1 MQSICNFLFMPTNLN
16 ALLRYKIIDECLSN
30 SQLSCTIQV
39 LMDKCSE
46 KLSEHQGI
54 NSISERTIR
63 NDIRILRSDAL
74 GFNAP
79 IVINQGVYSYS
90 ELGYSL
96 FGTPIQELELLKDI
110 QSLLVSEFEFI
121 SNKNLPFL
129 LIQLAQITKQKIPK
143 KYAPEGYGILES
155 KKSGCNVTVVVNHF
169 KSNMESYVYSLW
181 ETNKP
186 YRWFEKLYKKPKRHI
201 FFKWEYIF
209 EAL

>member
-1 MQSICNFLFMPTNLN
+1 MPTNLN
-16 ALLRYKIIDECLSN
+16 ALIRYKIIDECLSN
-30 SQLSCTIQV
+30 PQLSCTIEV

-54 NSISERTIR
+54 NSVSERAIR

-96 FGTPIQELELLKDI
+96 FGRPIKELELLKDI
-110 QSLLVSEFEFI
+110 QSLLVSEFESI

-129 LIQLAQITKQKIPK
+129 LIQLAQITEQKIPK
-143 KYAPEGYGILES
+143 KCAPEGYWILES
-155 KKSGCNVTVVVNHF
+155 KKSGSNVALVVNHY
-169 KSNMESYVYSLW
+169 KQNLESYVYSLW
-181 ETNKP
+181 KTNKP

>member
-1 MQSICNFLFMPTNLN
+1 MPTNLN

-30 SQLSCTIQV
+30 SQLNCTIQV
-39 LMDKCSE
+39 LMDKCTE
-46 KLSEHQGI
+46 KLNEFQGV
-54 NSISERTIR
+54 SGISERSIR

-96 FGTPIQELELLKDI
+96 FGRPIKELELLKDI
-110 QSLLVSEFEFI
+110 QSLLVSEFESI

-129 LIQLAQITKQKIPK
+129 LIQLAQITEQKIPK
-143 KYAPEGYGILES
+143 KCAPEGYWILES
-155 KKSGCNVTVVVNHF
+155 KKSGAKVVVNHF

-181 ETNKP
+181 KTNKP
-186 YRWFEKLYKKPKRHI
+186 NRWFEKLFKKPKEHI
-201 FFKWEYIF
+201 YFKWEYIF

>member
-1 MQSICNFLFMPTNLN
+1 MPTNLN

-30 SQLSCTIQV
+30 PQLSCTIEV

-90 ELGYSL
+90 ELDYSL
-96 FGTPIQELELLKDI
+96 FGRPIKELELLKDI
-110 QSLLVSEFEFI
+110 QSLLVAEFDTLD
-121 SNKNLPFL
+121 NTNLPFL
-129 LIQLAQITKQKIPK
+129 LVQLAQITAQKIPK
-143 KYAPEGYGILES
+143 NCAPEGYGILES
-155 KKSGCNVTVVVNHF
+155 KKSGAKVVVNHF

-186 YRWFEKLYKKPKRHI
+186 YRWFEKPFKKPKEPI
-201 FFKWEYIF
+201 YFKWEFIF